1 MNRGDNWTQI
11 TTFPS
16 LMVGSIAL
24 AGNGDL
30 YVGTGTAW
38 EGASGEGD
46 SDSAARASGVPQ
58 TQVRLGSRCQ
68 ALGSFTATDALIAD
82 PTNDDRVWFASAS
95 GYGSITN
102 GDLDEVQGGTNAPS
116 AASDV
121 AIAPDGSYCLVA
133 GVNGRVY
140 RSING
145 DFADL
150 ELISQG
156 SGQDGNPPQSGVGR
170 ARVDI
175 ALTADENGN
184 YNAFAVYAT
193 SGGFFYGLF
202 HSDNAGQSGSWSNVW
217 RRDRH
222 RHPTPRNQGKY
233 DLALGISKAD
243 PNLAFVGGIELW
255 RSGPFQQAE
264 PAAAPFDAPGFAYGV
279 HADIHEVRFLQ
290 DGTMYIA
297 TDGGIY
303 RSDDNGESYT
313 ACNRNYNVTQF
324 YGIAH
329 GAGQEVLGGTQDNGS
344 R

>member
-1 MNRGDNWTQI
+1 MMLNSTLRSVAAGTAILGLSVMGWFTLSNSESEAYSPRLEEKAAEPNGALEIRQALLGDENGVVDYAGLAELRQKVEKKAKRDLAAKASSLSWHELGPDNIGGHTRAIEPFGANGLYAGSVSGGLWKSMNRGDNWTQI

-46 SDSAARASGVPQ
+46 SGFRGEGIWRSTDAGASWE
-58 TQVRLGSRCQ
+58 QVSGS
-68 ALGSFTATDALIAD
+68 GSFTATDALIAD
-82 PTNDDRVWFASAS
+82 PTNADRVWFASAS

-202 HSDNAGQSGSWSNVW
+202 HSDNAGQSGS
-217 RRDRH
+217 
-222 RHPTPRNQGKY
+222 
-233 DLALGISKAD
+233 
-243 PNLAFVGGIELW
+243 
-255 RSGPFQQAE
+255 
-264 PAAAPFDAPGFAYGV
+264 
-279 HADIHEVRFLQ
+279 
-290 DGTMYIA
+290 
-297 TDGGIY
+297 
-303 RSDDNGESYT
+303 
-313 ACNRNYNVTQF
+313 
-324 YGIAH
+324 
-329 GAGQEVLGGTQDNGS
+329 
-344 R
+344 

>member
-1 MNRGDNWTQI
+1 M
-11 TTFPS
+11 
-16 LMVGSIAL
+16 
-24 AGNGDL
+24 
-30 YVGTGTAW
+30 
-38 EGASGEGD
+38 
-46 SDSAARASGVPQ
+46 
-58 TQVRLGSRCQ
+58 
-68 ALGSFTATDALIAD
+68 IAD
-82 PTNDDRVWFASAS
+82 PNNDDRVWFMSAS

-102 GDLDEVQGGTNAPS
+102 GDLVEVQGGTNAPS

-140 RSING
+140 RSIDG

-156 SGQDGNPPQSGVGR
+156 SGQNGNPPQSGVGR

-175 ALTADENGN
+175 ALTADANGN

-193 SGGFFYGLF
+193 SGGFYGLF
-202 HSDNAGQSGSWSNVW
+202 HSDNAGQSGKLVQRVA

-222 RHPTPRNQGKY
+222 RNPLPSEPRQVR
-233 DLALGISKAD
+233 LALGIGKVD

-329 GAGQEVLGGTQDNGS
+329 GAGQEVPRWNPGQRQLADS
-344 R
+344 F

>member
-1 MNRGDNWTQI
+1 MG
-11 TTFPS
+11 
-16 LMVGSIAL
+16 
-24 AGNGDL
+24 AG
-30 YVGTGTAW
+30 
-38 EGASGEGD
+38 
-46 SDSAARASGVPQ
+46 
-58 TQVRLGSRCQ
+58 VRLGQLHGDRR
-68 ALGSFTATDALIAD
+68 LIAD

-95 GYGSITN
+95 GYGSIN
-102 GDLDEVQGGTNAPS
+102 KGDLVEVQGGTNAPS

-140 RSING
+140 RSIDG

-175 ALTADENGN
+175 ALTADANGK

-202 HSDNAGQSGSWSNVW
+202 HSDNAGQSGSWSNVCPA
-217 RRDRH
+217 RSTPQPRFPEPRQVRLGPRH
-222 RHPTPRNQGKY
+222 QQ
-233 DLALGISKAD
+233 AD

-344 R
+344 LLIPSDGPS